1 MSVPLPR
8 VRVTAF
14 WRFRFDDAHFGGML
28 RVAAAM
34 LVASALNT
42 VAWAEAKP
50 ARIVSLNLCIDD
62 LVLRLAKPERIASVT
77 WLSHD
82 AGNSNIPEIAR
93 RFPKN
98 HGLAEEIVPLDPDLV
113 IAGAFS
119 ARIAVA
125 LLKRTRIPL
134 AELGI
139 PRSFAEIRQQI
150 ADVARL
156 VGETQEGERLI
167 GLMDARLGAIPPPSG
182 PRPRAIV
189 LNPNGATVGQGT
201 LVGEIMTL
209 AGLHNVAAELG
220 IESYGTV
227 PLEHVVLN
235 AVDILIVSSSRD
247 GPPALA
253 TEILRHPVLATL
265 ADRVRIITVPSRL
278 WNCGGPAS
286 VEAVELLRQA
296 VVAFQRG
303 RATQ

>member
-28 RVAAAM
+28 RVAAA
-34 LVASALNT
+34 LLASALST
-42 VAWAEAKP
+42 AAWAAEARP

-62 LVLRLAKPERIASVT
+62 LVLRLAKPERIVSVT

-82 AGNSNIPEIAR
+82 ARNSNIPELAR
-93 RFPKN
+93 RFAKN

-156 VGETQEGERLI
+156 V
-167 GLMDARLGAIPPPSG
+167 
-182 PRPRAIV
+182 
-189 LNPNGATVGQGT
+189 
-201 LVGEIMTL
+201 
-209 AGLHNVAAELG
+209 
-220 IESYGTV
+220 
-227 PLEHVVLN
+227 
-235 AVDILIVSSSRD
+235 
-247 GPPALA
+247 
-253 TEILRHPVLATL
+253 
-265 ADRVRIITVPSRL
+265 
-278 WNCGGPAS
+278 
-286 VEAVELLRQA
+286 
-296 VVAFQRG
+296 
-303 RATQ
+303 

>member
-1 MSVPLPR
+1 L
-8 VRVTAF
+8 
-14 WRFRFDDAHFGGML
+14 RFCAGLAIRIATL
-28 RVAAAM
+28 
-34 LVASALNT
+34 LVVWHTS
-42 VAWAEAKP
+42 AWAAQAKP

-62 LVLRLAKPERIASVT
+62 LVLRLARPERIASVT

-82 AGNSNIPEIAR
+82 DRNSTISELAR
-93 RFPKN
+93 RFHKN

-119 ARIAVA
+119 ARTAVA
-125 LLKRTRIPL
+125 LLKRTSIPL
-134 AELGI
+134 VELGI
-139 PRSFAEIRQQI
+139 PKSFADIRQQI
-150 ADVARL
+150 AVVAQL

-167 GLMDARLGAIPPPSG
+167 ALMDERLAAIPPATG

-220 IESYGTV
+220 IESYGSV
-227 PLEHVVLN
+227 PLETVVLH
-235 AVDILIVSSSRD
+235 AVDILIVSASRD

-253 TEILRHPVLATL
+253 TEILRHPVLARL
-265 ADRVRIITVPSRL
+265 ADRVSIISVPSRL

>member
-1 MSVPLPR
+1 
-8 VRVTAF
+8 VTAF
-14 WRFRFDDAHFGGML
+14 WRFRFDDTRFRGTF
-28 RVAAAM
+28 RVAAAL
-34 LVASALNT
+34 LVVSALNT
-42 VAWAEAKP
+42 ATWAAEARP

-82 AGNSNIPEIAR
+82 ARNSNIPQLAR
-93 RFPKN
+93 RVARN

-119 ARIAVA
+119 TRTAVA
-125 LLKRTRIPL
+125 LLKRTSIPL
-134 AELGI
+134 VELGI
-139 PRSFAEIRQQI
+139 PKSFAEIRQQI
-150 ADVARL
+150 AAVARL
-156 VGETQEGERLI
+156 VGESQEGERLI
-167 GLMDARLGAIPPPSG
+167 GLMDERLAAVPPATG

-220 IESYGTV
+220 IENYGTV
-227 PLEHVVLN
+227 PLEHVVLH

-253 TEILRHPVLATL
+253 TEILRHPVLARL
-265 ADRVRIITVPSRL
+265 ADRVRIISVPSRL
-278 WNCGGPAS
+278 WNCGTPAA
-286 VEAVELLRQA
+286 VEAVELLRAA

>member
-14 WRFRFDDAHFGGML
+14 WRFRFDDAFFGGML
-28 RVAAAM
+28 RVAAAL
-34 LVASALNT
+34 LVVSALNT
-42 VAWAEAKP
+42 ATWAAAAKP

-82 AGNSNIPEIAR
+82 AGNSNIPELAR

-98 HGLAEEIVPLDPDLV
+98 HGLAEEIVPLNPDLV

-125 LLKRTRIPL
+125 LLKRTSIPL

-139 PRSFAEIRQQI
+139 PRNFAEIRQQI
-150 ADVARL
+150 A
-156 VGETQEGERLI
+156 
-167 GLMDARLGAIPPPSG
+167 LMDARLGAIPPPRG